1 MAQDKGTKPPFSDE
15 ELASIVGNQIAQSR
29 DFAQD
34 FLEENRRQAW
44 KYYLGRRGRE
54 PDLTPTTDRA
64 GYTRSGGSEAVSED
78 VSDMVEALMATIMP
92 IFGADVPVVFEP
104 LGPQDE
110 EQAAAESDA
119 VSNVLMD
126 QNNGWII
133 IAEAIKDALLLRN
146 ATVKVWIEEEVI
158 TERRQFKDISDAD
171 LGEFMAAVPQDI
183 EATITSRKGQK
194 AGVTLSKTVKTP
206 RIAAVQQS
214 HFLVDPNHDNIFI
227 DDSHFIAERKFS
239 SRSELLRMG
248 FPKAKVDKLPAFTQ
262 DTDIDSTA
270 SNIEGISQALQR
282 PTFDS
287 DVIEWYECYMRID
300 LTGNGRSDLMQ
311 FDWSNSFLLNK
322 QGAPRIPFATGTAW
336 LVPHRYSGLS
346 VYDKLQ
352 QITDIKSRVLQQ
364 YLDNLTT
371 NNTARTAVNENTVNI
386 DDMLAGRSNAV
397 IRNDGSPNED
407 IMPFPTND
415 TGQSSQAL
423 LQYMDQVR
431 DQRAGAA
438 LSFQQPQDQ
447 LAKANVSAASADRQ
461 MSPGEQMAAMVARTL
476 AETLMRSIFLL
487 LHATLRGAGLDP
499 IMVNRSGEWQQ
510 QQPSQWPERNRVNV
524 KVGLSPAERNRK
536 ATSLQTTIAQQLGV
550 FQQGGAG
557 IMVDMNGIHRA
568 ILDWSR
574 AVDLDNAEMYWIDP
588 ESQKSQQSAKA
599 QSEAAQ
605 AKQAAEL
612 EAFTAEAT
620 AADANSQR
628 DFEVDKMK
636 IQLEYFKAIL
646 DSEVEDAKIIADAIQ
661 QATAQASEG
670 SRDNSG
676 NGAGVGSAES

>member
-1 MAQDKGTKPPFSDE
+1 MAQDKGLKPPFKDA
-15 ELASIVGNQIAQSR
+15 ELASMLGNQISGAK

-92 IFGADVPVVFEP
+92 IFGASVPVFF
-104 LGPQDE
+104 GPAGPDDS
-110 EQAAAESDA
+110 EQALAETLA

-133 IAEAIKDALLLRN
+133 LAEAIKDALLLRN
-146 ATVKVWIEEEVI
+146 ATVKVWIEDEI
-158 TERRQFKDISDAD
+158 TTERRHFDDISDAD
-171 LGEFMAAVPQDI
+171 LGEFMAAVPPDI
-183 EATITSRKGQK
+183 KATITSRNGSK
-194 AGVTLSKTVKTP
+194 AGVMLSKTVKKP
-206 RIAAVQQS
+206 KVAAVQQS
-214 HFLVDPNHDNIFI
+214 HFLVDPNHNNIFI
-227 DDSHFIAERKFS
+227 QDSHFIAERKFS
-239 SRSELLRMG
+239 SRSELLAMG

-270 SNIEGISQALQR
+270 SNIEGISQNLER

-287 DVIEWYECYMRID
+287 DVIEWYECYQRID
-300 LTGNGRSDLMQ
+300 MTGDGRSELMQ
-311 FDWSNSFLLNK
+311 FDWSNEALLNK
-322 QGAPRIPFATGTAW
+322 QPAPRIPYATGTAW

-397 IRNDGSPNED
+397 IRNDGPPGD
-407 IMPFPTND
+407 DLMPFPTND

-461 MSPGEQMAAMVARTL
+461 MSPGEMMAAMVARTL

-487 LHATLRGAGLDP
+487 LHATLRGSGLEP
-499 IMVNRSGEWQQ
+499 FMVNRSGEWQQ
-510 QQPSQWPERNRVNV
+510 QSPSQWPQRNRVNV

-536 ATSLQTTIAQQLGV
+536 ATSLQNTIQQQLGI

-568 ILDWSR
+568 MLDWSL
-574 AVDLDNAEMYWIDP
+574 AVDLDDADAYWIDP
-588 ESQKSQQSAKA
+588 ESQKSQQAAKQ
-599 QSEAAQ
+599 QSEA
-605 AKQAAEL
+605 KQAEQAAQL

-628 DFEVDKMK
+628 DHELGQMK

-646 DSEVEDAKIIADAIQ
+646 DSEIEDAKIIADAVQ
-661 QATAQASEG
+661 QATEEAAKG
-670 SRDNSG
+670 SAGSAG
-676 NGAGVGSAES
+676 NGAAVGDS